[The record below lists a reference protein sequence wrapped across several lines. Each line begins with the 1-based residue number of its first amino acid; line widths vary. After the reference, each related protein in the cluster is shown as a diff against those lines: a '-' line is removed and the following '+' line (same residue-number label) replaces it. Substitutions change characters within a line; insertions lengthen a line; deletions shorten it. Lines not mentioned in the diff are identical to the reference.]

1 MWVLKRGDWFVFLKL
16 LQKILEV
23 HSGLWP
29 LVWSEVSPWIS
40 STRWSSARPLSHYH
54 SCLPTIANSKFCHSS
69 FWTSPRPAHQSP
81 ASLLPLS
88 MRHHHH
94 MPRPFWKPPHWTS
107 PSLLAL
113 LRTSFC
119 PPLDASPHGSQWY
132 FFFLFNW
139 RIIALQNFVVFCQTT
154 SDPFNTQ
161 NRHCVPWIKNHQWL
175 PTGLGIQ
182 TPHHQDI
189 ERVSTVSFLLP
200 SSPPLLTLV
209 TNLQSS

>member
-1 MWVLKRGDWFVFLKL
+1 MGCMTDSPMNNTMTLISFCSSDCVGTQHMLLGVLWFRKVILSLDCTLELPEELFQTYRCPDFTRRLILTLMWVLKRGDWFVFLKL

-132 FFFLFNW
+132 FFF
-139 RIIALQNFVVFCQTT
+139 
-154 SDPFNTQ
+154 
-161 NRHCVPWIKNHQWL
+161 
-175 PTGLGIQ
+175 
-182 TPHHQDI
+182 
-189 ERVSTVSFLLP
+189 SF
-200 SSPPLLTLV
+200 
-209 TNLQSS
+209 